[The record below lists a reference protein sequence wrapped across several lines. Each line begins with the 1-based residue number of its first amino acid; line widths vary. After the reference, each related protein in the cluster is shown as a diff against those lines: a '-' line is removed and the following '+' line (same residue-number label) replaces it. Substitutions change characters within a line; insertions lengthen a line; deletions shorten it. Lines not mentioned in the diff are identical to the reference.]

1 MFLHLQFLHDIV
13 SDGDSRHSTGWILAL
28 ACSPDCSFLPNLL
41 VNHASEVEIFPH
53 LFYSSSSFVL
63 FSPSLPDYCYILLIV
78 VSIQSICFNICTLL
92 LINHLHLLSR
102 PWTYILSRRPE
113 SSTSDLSFNST
124 SKGELLTRSL

>member
-41 VNHASEVEIFPH
+41 VNNTSEIEIFPH

-78 VSIQSICFNICTLL
+78 VSIQSICFNIRTPLT
-92 LINHLHLLSR
+92 NHLHLLSR
-102 PWTYILSRRPE
+102 PWTYILSHRPE

-124 SKGELLTRSL
+124 SKGELFTPSL